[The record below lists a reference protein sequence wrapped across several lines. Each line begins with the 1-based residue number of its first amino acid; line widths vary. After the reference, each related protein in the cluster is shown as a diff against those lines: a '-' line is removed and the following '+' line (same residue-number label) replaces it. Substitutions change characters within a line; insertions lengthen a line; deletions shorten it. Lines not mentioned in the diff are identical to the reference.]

1 MFCGPIKVSSNLLLP
16 SFGPPSALFRYMDSG
31 YYAAMTGLV
40 ARTQALDTAASN
52 LANAQT
58 PGYRA
63 EREYFR
69 SVLLGPDAL
78 DSQLGETLNNFGLLG
93 GDHLSMAQGP
103 LEQTGNP
110 FDLAIEGQGFF
121 SIQTADGVRYT
132 RDGGFHRSRAGQ
144 LVTAAGEPVLSI
156 SGQSILVPPGE
167 VSVGS
172 DGALSV
178 SGGVVAS
185 VGIFTFPAGAELTPE
200 GANRYVAPVKITAAQ
215 SKDAAVHQGAIESAN
230 QDVVKGT
237 VDLIAM
243 QRQAEMMQR
252 ALSVFHNEFNKT
264 ASEDLPRV

>member
-1 MFCGPIKVSSNLLLP
+1 
-16 SFGPPSALFRYMDSG
+16 MDSG

-63 EREYFR
+63 EREFFR

-93 GDHLSMAQGP
+93 GDRLSMAQGS
-103 LEQTGNP
+103 LEPTGNP
-110 FDLAIEGQGFF
+110 LDLAVEGQGFF
-121 SIQTADGVRYT
+121 AIQTTNGIRYT
-132 RDGGFHRSRAGQ
+132 RDGGFHRSRTGQ
-144 LVTAAGEPVLSI
+144 LVTAAGEPVLSV
-156 SGQSILVPPGE
+156 SGQTISVPPGE

-178 SGGVVAS
+178 NGGVVAS
-185 VGIFTFPAGAELTPE
+185 VGVFSFPAGAELTPE
-200 GANRYVAPVKITAAQ
+200 GANRYMAPPGANAIVA
-215 SKDAAVHQGAIESAN
+215 KDASVHQGAIEQAN
-230 QDVVKGT
+230 QDVVEGT

-252 ALSVFHNEFNKT
+252 ALTVFHTEFNKI